1 MRVILLQDIKGFGRK
16 FEVKEAKDGYARN
29 FLLPRKL
36 AMVATEAELE
46 KLDREKKVAAEKR
59 QQLISKLKEEARRIE
74 DLTLEF
80 KLKTGEKNEVFGSIS
95 ERDIEN
101 ALKERGFGDV
111 RANLKQPLKSLG
123 ERKLEVNLGEGI
135 KAGLKILICQLEG

>member
-36 AMVATEAELE
+36 AMVATEAELK
-46 KLDREKKVAAEKR
+46 KLNREKKIAVEKR

-80 KLKTGEKNEVFGSIS
+80 KLKTGEKGEVFGSIS
-95 ERDIEN
+95 ERDIES

-111 RANLKQPLKSLG
+111 RTNLKQPLKSLG
-123 ERKLEVNLGEGI
+123 ENKLEVNLGEGI
-135 KAGLKILICQLEG
+135 KAGLKILICRLEG